1 MLRALVVV
9 LILANMG
16 FFAWRE
22 GWLGGPLGQAHAGR
36 EPERIKAQVHPE
48 RLVVEPPAAASAS
61 ATGQNAAAP
70 DEASAGSEPAS
81 VPASGTDASARLING
96 AATGGAS
103 TVAVAAGPMCV
114 EAGPFN
120 PAEQR
125 QVTPQLAQLASGS
138 WTLQNVAVQGLWLV
152 YMGPYGDAEALARK
166 QDELRRIRGLSFEEV
181 RSPANLAMGVSLGR
195 YNQEAQAH
203 TALETLRQ
211 RGIRTARVVTV
222 RPAQDV
228 AVVRVPQASLAV
240 QRVLA
245 GMNLPAGK
253 GFEACK
259 G

>member
-22 GWLGGPLGQAHAGR
+22 GWLGGPLSHAHAGR
-36 EPERIKAQVHPE
+36 EPERLKAQVHPE
-48 RLVVEPPAAASAS
+48 RLVVEPPAAASGP
-61 ATGQNAAAP
+61 ATGKDADTP
-70 DEASAGSEPAS
+70 DEAAAASEAGSA
-81 VPASGTDASARLING
+81 PASGTHASAPPAG
-96 AATGGAS
+96 AATAGAS
-103 TVAVAAGPMCV
+103 AVTVAAGPVCM
-114 EAGPFN
+114 EAGPFT

-138 WTLQNVAVQGLWLV
+138 WALQNVAVQGLWLV
-152 YMGPYGDAEALARK
+152 YMGPYGDAEALSRK
-166 QDELRRIRGLSFEEV
+166 QDELRRIRGLNFEEV

-203 TALETLRQ
+203 NALETLRQ

-228 AVVRVPQASLAV
+228 AVVRVPQASLAI

-245 GMNLPAGK
+245 SMSLPAGK
-253 GFEACK
+253 GFGTCK

>member
-9 LILANMG
+9 LILANLG

-22 GWLGGPLGQAHAGR
+22 GWLGGPWSHAHAGR

-48 RLVVEPPAAASAS
+48 RLVVEPPMAASVPAMGKDLETADDAPATADSSS
-61 ATGQNAAAP
+61 A
-70 DEASAGSEPAS
+70 
-81 VPASGTDASARLING
+81 PASGTDTPPRPGNG
-96 AATGGAS
+96 AAAGRAS
-103 TVAVAAGPMCV
+103 AVAVAAGPVCL
-114 EAGPFN
+114 EAGPFSL
-120 PAEQR
+120 AEQR
-125 QVTPQLAQLASGS
+125 QVTPQLNQLASGS

-152 YMGPYGDAEALARK
+152 YMGPYGDAEALGRK
-166 QDELRRIRGLSFEEV
+166 QEELRRIRGLQFEEV

-203 TALETLRQ
+203 NALETLRQ

-228 AVVRVPQASLAV
+228 AVVRVPQASLAI
-240 QRVLA
+240 QRLLA
-245 GMNLPAGK
+245 SMTLPAGK
-253 GFEACK
+253 GFGVCK

>member
-22 GWLGGPLGQAHAGR
+22 GWLGGHLSQAHAGR
-36 EPERIKAQVHPE
+36 EPERLKAQVHPE
-48 RLVVEPPAAASAS
+48 RLVVEPPAAASGP
-61 ATGQNAAAP
+61 ATGKDADTPGKAPAAS
-70 DEASAGSEPAS
+70 EAGSA
-81 VPASGTDASARLING
+81 PASGTDASARPANG
-96 AATGGAS
+96 AATAGAS
-103 TVAVAAGPMCV
+103 AVAVAAGPVCM
-114 EAGPFN
+114 EAGPFT

-138 WTLQNVAVQGLWLV
+138 WALQNVAVQGLWLV
-152 YMGPYGDAEALARK
+152 YMGPYGDAEALSRK
-166 QDELRRIRGLSFEEV
+166 QDELRRIRGLNFEEV

-203 TALETLRQ
+203 NALETLRQ

-222 RPAQDV
+222 RPAQEV
-228 AVVRVPQASLAV
+228 AVVRVPQAGLAI

-245 GMNLPAGK
+245 GMTLPAGK
-253 GFEACK
+253 GFGACK